1 MMQPVDYQETN
12 EPAQHKRLYN
22 FSAGP
27 GTLPEEVLLEVKRE
41 LPVYPD
47 VGASIMEISH
57 RSAAYT
63 DVAAS
68 ARARLQ
74 RLLGLSDDW
83 HILFLQG
90 GASMQF
96 HQVPLNFLPKD
107 GSADY
112 LITGTWSQKAI
123 KEARLLGE
131 AREVASSEDRDFTYI
146 PPPDVWDLDPEA
158 AYLHF
163 TSNNTIY
170 GTQLRDEPEADV
182 PLVCDMSSDFLSRSI
197 DLGRYGLIYAGA
209 QKNIGPAGVTVV
221 LIQDEFLQRRN
232 PDLPTML
239 DYGTHAAKLFNTPPV
254 FAVYMV
260 EKVLAWL
267 EEHGG
272 LDWIEKRNDA
282 KAAKLY
288 ARLDQT
294 DFYQGTVEEAARSKM
309 NVCFRLPSEELE
321 ARFIAEAKGA
331 GLLALKG
338 HRSVGGI
345 RASIYNACSPEA
357 VDALIAFMD
366 NFERQNG

>member
-1 MMQPVDYQETN
+1 MMQPVDYHDTDK
-12 EPAQHKRLYN
+12 PAPRERLYN

-27 GTLPEEVLLEVKRE
+27 GTLPEEVLLEVKSE
-41 LPVYPD
+41 LPVYAD

-57 RSAAYT
+57 RSPAYT

-96 HQVPLNFLPKD
+96 HQVPLNFLPQD
-107 GSADY
+107 SSADY

-123 KEARLLGE
+123 KEARLLGT
-131 AREVASSEDRDFTYI
+131 ARVAATSEDRDFTYI
-146 PPPDVWDLDPEA
+146 PDAGTWELDPKA

-170 GTQLRDEPEADV
+170 GTQFQAEPEADV
-182 PLVCDMSSDFLSRSI
+182 PLVCDMSSDFLSRPVDIS
-197 DLGRYGLIYAGA
+197 RYGLIYAGA
-209 QKNIGPAGVTVV
+209 QKNIGPAGVTAV
-221 LIQDEFLQRRN
+221 LIQDDFLGRRN

-239 DYGTHAAKLFNTPPV
+239 DYGTHTAKLFNTPPV

-260 EKVLAWL
+260 EKVLKWL
-267 EEHGG
+267 EENGG
-272 LDWIEKRNDA
+272 LDWIEERNDA
-282 KAAKLY
+282 KAKKLY

-294 DFYQGTVEEAARSKM
+294 DFYRGTVEEASRSKM

-321 ARFIAEAKGA
+321 KRFIAEAKDA

-345 RASIYNACSPEA
+345 RASIYNACPPEA
-357 VDALIAFMD
+357 VDALVSFMD
-366 NFERQNG
+366 GFERQNG